1 MVKIQKIIAQSPL
14 RTVQVIRD
22 EGQTTLQVC
31 TLMAQE
37 VGGKYAN
44 SYAIQLF
51 GDMATQVFNPGEL
64 VLAALR
70 FKARQNGE
78 SIFQDVVADEILRL
92 TTPNAQVK
100 PLKNLENG
108 VPF

>member
-1 MVKIQKIIAQSPL
+1 MKHFIKIISQSPL
-14 RTVQVIRD
+14 RTVQIIRE
-22 EGQTTLQVC
+22 EGQTSLQVC
-31 TLMAQE
+31 TLLAQE

-92 TTPNAQVK
+92 TTPNAQVSH
-100 PLKNLENG
+100 LKNLENG

>member
-1 MVKIQKIIAQSPL
+1 MIKYIKTLAQTPL
-14 RTVQVIRD
+14 RTVQVTRD
-22 EGQTTLQVC
+22 EGQTSLQVC

-37 VGGKYAN
+37 VGGKFAN

-64 VLAALR
+64 LLAALR
-70 FKARQNGE
+70 FRARQNGE

-92 TTPNAQVK
+92 TTPNAQVST
-100 PLKNLENG
+100 LKNLENG